1 MIMSGLEFNQFY
13 IVHVIRAYKQT
24 ATRKLKR
31 TLTFQL
37 QVINM

>member
-1 MIMSGLEFNQFY
+1 MIMSGLEFNQLY
-13 IVHVIRAYKQT
+13 IMIRAYKQT

-31 TLTFQL
+31 TLTFEL

>member
-1 MIMSGLEFNQFY
+1 MIMSGLEFNQLC
-13 IVHVIRAYKQT
+13 IMIRAYKQT

>member
-1 MIMSGLEFNQFY
+1 MIMSGLEFHQFY
-13 IVHVIRAYKQT
+13 IVIRVYKQT

>member
-1 MIMSGLEFNQFY
+1 MIMSGLEFNQLY
-13 IVHVIRAYKQT
+13 IMIRAYKQT

-37 QVINM
+37 HVINM

>member
-1 MIMSGLEFNQFY
+1 MIMSGLEFNQLY
-13 IVHVIRAYKQT
+13 IMIRAYKET
-24 ATRKLKR
+24 ATRKFKR

>member
-1 MIMSGLEFNQFY
+1 MIMSGLEFNQLY
-13 IVHVIRAYKQT
+13 IMIRAYKQT

>member
-1 MIMSGLEFNQFY
+1 MIMSGLEFNQLY
-13 IVHVIRAYKQT
+13 IMIRAYKQT

-37 QVINM
+37 QVINI

>member
-1 MIMSGLEFNQFY
+1 MIMSGLEFNQLY
-13 IVHVIRAYKQT
+13 IMIRAYKLT